1 MQGDLTQLAV
11 AVCAWSAT
19 SAAGT
24 AGPRVEQLL
33 LPCASWS
40 CLLDKL
46 VPTNRCHF
54 TWLFRDWWGMDGDGG
69 QAESK

>member
-19 SAAGT
+19 SA
-24 AGPRVEQLL
+24 RVEQLL
-33 LPCASWS
+33 PPCASWS
-40 CLLDKL
+40 RLLDKL
-46 VPTNRCHF
+46 VPTNRCHC

>member
-24 AGPRVEQLL
+24 ARVEQLL

-40 CLLDKL
+40 RLLDKL
-46 VPTNRCHF
+46 VPKNQCHF
-54 TWLFRDWWGMDGDGG
+54 TQLFRDWWGMDGDGG